1 MKKILTFIVLAVL
14 TVGLMNC
21 GGNTEKKNVV
31 KFLKRSV
38 EIMKTDEYKKEG
50 NFDEMTT
57 KVLTECD
64 FKSFEDFKAALEKYS
79 TDEEVIAMSNEYA
92 EIQGGSQN

>member
-1 MKKILTFIVLAVL
+1 LAVL

-21 GGNTEKKNVV
+21 GGNPEKDKVV

-38 EIMKTDEYKKEG
+38 EIMKTDEYKQSG
-50 NFDEMTT
+50 NFEDMTN

-64 FKSFEDFKAALEKYS
+64 YKSFDEFREALQKYS
-79 TDEEVIAMSNEYA
+79 TDSEVIAMSVEYA

>member
-1 MKKILTFIVLAVL
+1 MRKILTFVVLVVL

-21 GGNTEKKNVV
+21 GGNTEKKNVI

-38 EIMKTDEYKKEG
+38 EIMKTEEYKQNG
-50 NFDEMTT
+50 NFEDMTN

-64 FKSFEDFKAALEKYS
+64 FKTFDDFDVALKKYY
-79 TDEEVIAMSNEYA
+79 TDEEVIALSAQYA